1 MSSSSTHEPH
11 GFEPYLPYAAAA
23 LGRVRALPQ
32 PLTGGGMPLIDALRR
47 RRSTR
52 AFSSEPLSDRQL
64 SDLLWA
70 AAGINRP
77 GGGERT
83 APYWR
88 HIQVI
93 DLYAAMD
100 DGLWRYDPLRH
111 ELALHVLQDVRARAG
126 VQDFV
131 GVAPVE
137 LIYVAHGERMGDIDS
152 EDRRLYASVDAAFM
166 GQNVYLYCASEGLG
180 TVFRGAID
188 YARLTEAL
196 QLGPGQFVTFAQT
209 VGHPAGA

>member
-1 MSSSSTHEPH
+1 MSSSPHEPRT
-11 GFEPYLPYAAAA
+11 FDPYSPYAAAA
-23 LGRVRALPQ
+23 LGRIRPLP
-32 PLTGGGMPLIDALRR
+32 PPRPAGGMPLFDALQR

-52 AFSSEPLSDRQL
+52 AFSSAPVSDQQL
-64 SDLLWA
+64 SELLWT

-77 GGGERT
+77 GSGERT

-100 DGLWRYDPLRH
+100 DGLWRYDPVRH
-111 ELALHVLQDVRARAG
+111 ELAMHLLQDVRARAG

-131 GVAPVE
+131 GVAPIE

-196 QLGPGQFVTFAQT
+196 QLASGQFVTFAQT
-209 VGHPAGA
+209 VGHPA

>member
-11 GFEPYLPYAAAA
+11 GFEPYSPYAASA

-32 PLTGGGMPLIDALRR
+32 PLTGGGMPLIDALQR

>member
-1 MSSSSTHEPH
+1 MSAPSPQESGTGTVHAS
-11 GFEPYLPYAAAA
+11 Y
-23 LGRVRALPQ
+23 RVAPGSIRALPSPRAAGGL
-32 PLTGGGMPLIDALRR
+32 PLFDALRR

-52 AFSSEPLSDRQL
+52 AYAATPLSDQQL
-64 SDLLWA
+64 ADLLWV
-70 AAGINRP
+70 AAGIHR
-77 GGGERT
+77 GDGGERT

-100 DGLWRYDPLRH
+100 DGIWRYAPERH
-111 ELALHVLQDVRARAG
+111 ELALHLPGDVRASAG

-131 GVAPVE
+131 GVAPIE
-137 LIYVAHGERMGDIDS
+137 LIYVAHGERMGDIDT
-152 EDRRLYASVDAAFM
+152 EERRLYASVDAAFM

-188 YARLTEAL
+188 HARLADAL
-196 QLGPGQFVTFAQT
+196 RLAPGQFVTFAQT
-209 VGHPAGA
+209 VGYPASL